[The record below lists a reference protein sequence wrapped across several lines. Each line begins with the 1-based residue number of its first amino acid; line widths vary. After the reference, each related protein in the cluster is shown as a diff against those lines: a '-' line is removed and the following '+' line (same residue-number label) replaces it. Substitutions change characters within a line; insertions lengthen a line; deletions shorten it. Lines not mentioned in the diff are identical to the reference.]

1 MTTHECDNNKKKQL
15 IVKITYFIAAL
26 VTSDWTLMPARIPGA
41 VPVVQDPES
50 NRCWTIIFFINLSL
64 GQNPFWRL
72 LEVIAANN
80 SVAALQAALDSHT
93 TPDVVTQYLHV
104 VLNYL

>member
-1 MTTHECDNNKKKQL
+1 MNVTTTTKTINCKNNLFYRSAGCLRLDRNACKNTWSCTSGSRSRKQQVL
-15 IVKITYFIAAL
+15 DYY
-26 VTSDWTLMPARIPGA
+26 
-41 VPVVQDPES
+41 
-50 NRCWTIIFFINLSL
+50 FFINLSL